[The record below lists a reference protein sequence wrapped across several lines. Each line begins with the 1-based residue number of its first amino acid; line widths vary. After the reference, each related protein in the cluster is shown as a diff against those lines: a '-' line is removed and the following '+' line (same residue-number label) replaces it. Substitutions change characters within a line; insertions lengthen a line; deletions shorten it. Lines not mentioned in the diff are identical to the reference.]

1 MAKARKT
8 SVPKPAGTTNWKPEP
23 NDAIN
28 LATLRWYALTIDRL
42 LIQIYCTDRSK
53 QAAMQGIL
61 DKAIRELYRHGKG
74 ITIGAEECPDG
85 QRLCSDGFCAP
96 MCMFE

>member
-1 MAKARKT
+1 MAKSRKA
-8 SVPKPAGTTNWKPEP
+8 SVSKPYSTRKWEPKP

-42 LIQIYCTDRSK
+42 LLQIYCTDRSK
-53 QAAMQGIL
+53 QAGMQAIL
-61 DKAIRELYRHGKG
+61 DNAVKELYRHGKG
-74 ITIGAEECPDG
+74 TTAGDEECPEG